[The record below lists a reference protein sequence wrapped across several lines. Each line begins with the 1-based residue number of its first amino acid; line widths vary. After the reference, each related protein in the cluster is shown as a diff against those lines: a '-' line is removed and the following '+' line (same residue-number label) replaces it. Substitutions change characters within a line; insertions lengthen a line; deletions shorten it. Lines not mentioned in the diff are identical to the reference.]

1 MLEGMIVWGGVQMAA
16 SRKQAVDTLHQQ
28 IFMQSMNALA
38 LLDERACWWQVN
50 DSLQRLLG
58 SAVRIGEPVRQSLE
72 DATNF
77 DESFASAATGAQL
90 RQLPWV
96 WRVDDQELMTLVA
109 LQRVEGVQPLRV
121 LLSLQILPENEGGGI
136 RDALTGLAGHALFMD
151 RLQLALTRSRRNKTA
166 VAVMMVSVDDYAPY
180 RTERGEAEADALL
193 QRIAVRLSA
202 SVRRSDTLARLG
214 GDVFALVLEEVGSS
228 LEAITLAAKI
238 CDSLDQDATV
248 SLRQGISIGGV
259 MAHADATP
267 WDLIRRADEAL
278 REAQRHPG
286 NAYEMAF

>member
-1 MLEGMIVWGGVQMAA
+1 MLEGMIVWGGAQMAA
-16 SRKQAVDTLHQQ
+16 SRKQAVETLHQQ

-38 LLDERACWWQVN
+38 LLDEHACWWQVN
-50 DSLQRLLG
+50 DNLQRLLG
-58 SAVRIGEPVRQSLE
+58 TAARVGEPVQASLE
-72 DATNF
+72 ATANF
-77 DESFASAATGAQL
+77 AESFASAVAGTPV
-90 RQLPWV
+90 RQLPWA
-96 WRVDDQELMTLVA
+96 WRLDGEELNTLVA
-109 LQRVEGVQPLRV
+109 LQRVEGVQPVRV
-121 LLSLQILPENEGGGI
+121 LMSLQVLPESEGNGI

-166 VAVMMVSVDDYAPY
+166 VAVMMISVDDYVPC
-180 RTERGEAEADALL
+180 RSERGENEADALL
-193 QRIAVRLSA
+193 VRVAARLSA

-238 CDSLDQDATV
+238 CDGLDQDDTV
-248 SLRQGISIGGV
+248 SLQQGVSIGGV